1 MKNRDRFI
9 MAQVSKEQRS
19 RQGSFGFLLQVLSR
33 RMDARMKERLAEI
46 DVDLKIFANLRM
58 LAERDGVTQ
67 VELGRLLEFPEYY
80 TSRNVDTLVEA
91 GLVERRPNP
100 ESRRSILVFLTE
112 EGREKAQEL
121 PKIIAEVNA
130 EFMTELSAKEKSEAI
145 RLLQKIA
152 GIPDGGDPGL

>member
-1 MKNRDRFI
+1 
-9 MAQVSKEQRS
+9 
-19 RQGSFGFLLQVLSR
+19 
-33 RMDARMKERLAEI
+33 MDARMKERLAEI

-112 EGREKAQEL
+112 EGRKKAEEL
-121 PKIIAEVNA
+121 PKIISEVNA
-130 EFMTELSAKEKSEAI
+130 EFMTELSAKEKAETI

-152 GIPDGGDPGL
+152 AIPEGGDPSL